1 MKIFRSSMSALNVTS
16 DTGFTAFILIG
27 FPSLGE
33 AQFWIS
39 FPLCCIYLI
48 AITGNCTIVFI
59 IKTESSLHEP
69 MYFFLAML
77 AAIDILVV
85 NSVIPK
91 MLGILWFN
99 AREISFNA
107 CLVQMYCIH
116 SLSATESTILV
127 AMAYDRY
134 VAICNPLRHASILT
148 GSVVAKI
155 GLVAVIRGAALMA
168 PLPCLINRLPYC
180 KATVLSHS
188 YCLHQDVM
196 KFSCADIS
204 VNIIYGLIVIIS
216 AMGVDS
222 LLIFLSYFLILK
234 AVLRL
239 SWEARLKT
247 FSTCISH
254 LCAVLI
260 FYIPFIGLSMVHRF
274 GKHSAPS
281 IAIAMANVYL
291 LVPPVLNPLVYGLKT
306 KQIRQRVLKVFHH
319 NVTRPARL
327 S

>member
-1 MKIFRSSMSALNVTS
+1 MSVLNTTFNSSLTM
-16 DTGFTAFILIG
+16 FILIG
-27 FPSLGE
+27 IPGLE
-33 AQFWIS
+33 DAHFWIA
-39 FPLCCIYLI
+39 FLLCFVYLM
-48 AITGNCTIVFI
+48 AIMGNCTIVFI
-59 IKTESSLHEP
+59 IKMESSLHEP

-77 AAIDILVV
+77 AALDILVV

-91 MLGILWFN
+91 MLGIFWFD

-107 CLVQMYCIH
+107 CLVQMFCIH
-116 SLSATESTILV
+116 SVSAMESTILV
-127 AMAYDRY
+127 AMAFDRY
-134 VAICNPLRHASILT
+134 VAICNPLRHKSILT
-148 GSVVAKI
+148 SSIVAKI

-168 PLPCLINRLPYC
+168 PLPCLIKRLPYC
-180 KATVLSHS
+180 RATVLSYS

-216 AMGVDS
+216 AMGLDS
-222 LLIFLSYFLILK
+222 LLIFLSYFLILR

-239 SWEARLKT
+239 SWEARLKA

-274 GKHSAPS
+274 GKRSAPI
-281 IAIAMANVYL
+281 IAIVMANVYL
-291 LVPPVLNPLVYGLKT
+291 LVPPVLNPMVYGIKT
-306 KQIRQRVLKVFHH
+306 KQIRQRIIKAFHR
-319 NVTRPARL
+319 NATRPEL
-327 S
+327 FD